1 MLELEI
7 KALKEEVIELR
18 LTVSEFIAALREGPT
33 GQPDAAPVDKT
44 PAKTE
49 KPKVAKV
56 EKPKGVGAV
65 EVNNAVEP
73 EAAPATRESIQ
84 ELCTGLIR
92 TDRSKRDTIKD
103 IIASYDGATN
113 LRMVKD
119 DDLAELYAKIEAL

>member
-33 GQPDAAPVDKT
+33 DQPSVATVDQA
-44 PAKTE
+44 PAKVD

-56 EKPKGVGAV
+56 EEPKKTDSI

>member
-33 GQPDAAPVDKT
+33 DQPAAAPVDKT
-44 PAKTE
+44 PAKAE
-49 KPKVAKV
+49 KPKAAKV
-56 EKPKGVGAV
+56 EKPK
-65 EVNNAVEP
+65 EVEP
-73 EAAPATRESIQ
+73 EAAPVTRESIQ